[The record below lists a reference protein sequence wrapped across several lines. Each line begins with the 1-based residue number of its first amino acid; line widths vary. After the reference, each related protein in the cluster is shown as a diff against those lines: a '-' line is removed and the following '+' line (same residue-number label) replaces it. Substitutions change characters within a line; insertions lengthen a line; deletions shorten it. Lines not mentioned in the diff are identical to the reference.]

1 MSERTQT
8 PTAEETPVVKVVFF
22 GDSITASNRNL
33 LDPEDLGVG
42 YVKIA
47 AGKLRLLYPDTAFQF
62 VNRGVD
68 GDRTAELLQR
78 VKKDVVDENPDY
90 VVLEVGINDVWCRF
104 SRGEEVTPEA
114 FRANYLQLVD
124 TILATGAKLF
134 LIQPYAL
141 KMGDK
146 QRFLHIEIFRK
157 SIEQVQNQFALAAER
172 LRNPAHLFQRL
183 HRNYSAAGASSV
195 AAASA
200 SWAAAAAAAS
210 ARLASIAL
218 AFFSLVSFS

>member
-1 MSERTQT
+1 MTGQIA
-8 PTAEETPVVKVVFF
+8 AEEKPVVKIVFF
-22 GDSITASNRNL
+22 GDSITESGRNL

-47 AGKLRLLYPDTAFQF
+47 AGKLRLLYPDTNFKF
-62 VNRGVD
+62 VNRGV
-68 GDRTAELLQR
+68 GGERTVELLKR

-114 FRANYLQLVD
+114 FRANYLSLVD

-146 QRFLHIEIFRK
+146 QRFRPFLSRFNEAIREIAQEKDIALVPVDEIFMGVTQD
-157 SIEQVQNQFALAAER
+157 IDPAQFATDGVH
-172 LRNPAHLFQRL
+172 PT
-183 HRNYSAAGASSV
+183 HRGCRY
-195 AAASA
+195 
-200 SWAAAAAAAS
+200 
-210 ARLASIAL
+210 IADL
-218 AFFSLVSFS
+218 LIKELKKCL

>member
-1 MSERTQT
+1 MTEQI
-8 PTAEETPVVKVVFF
+8 AVEEKPVVKIVFF
-22 GDSITASNRNL
+22 GDSITESGRNL

-47 AGKLRLLYPDTAFQF
+47 AGKLRLLYPDTNFKF
-62 VNRGVD
+62 VNRGV
-68 GDRTAELLQR
+68 GGERTAELLKR

-114 FRANYLQLVD
+114 FRANYLSLVD

-146 QRFLHIEIFRK
+146 QRFRPFLSRFNEAIREIAQEKDIALVPVDEIFMGVTQD
-157 SIEQVQNQFALAAER
+157 IDPAQFTTDGVH
-172 LRNPAHLFQRL
+172 PT
-183 HRNYSAAGASSV
+183 HRGCRY
-195 AAASA
+195 
-200 SWAAAAAAAS
+200 
-210 ARLASIAL
+210 IADL
-218 AFFSLVSFS
+218 LIKELKKCL

>member
-1 MSERTQT
+1 MTEQIA
-8 PTAEETPVVKVVFF
+8 AEEKPVVKIVFF
-22 GDSITASNRNL
+22 GDSITESGRNL

-47 AGKLRLLYPDTAFQF
+47 AGKLRLLYPDTNFKF
-62 VNRGVD
+62 VNRGV
-68 GDRTAELLQR
+68 GGERTAELLKR

-114 FRANYLQLVD
+114 FRANYLSLVD

-146 QRFLHIEIFRK
+146 QRFRPFLSRFNEAIREIAQEKDIALVPVDEIFMGVTQD
-157 SIEQVQNQFALAAER
+157 IDPAQFATDGVH
-172 LRNPAHLFQRL
+172 PT
-183 HRNYSAAGASSV
+183 HRGCRY
-195 AAASA
+195 
-200 SWAAAAAAAS
+200 
-210 ARLASIAL
+210 IADL
-218 AFFSLVSFS
+218 LIKELKRCL

>member
-1 MSERTQT
+1 MTEQIA
-8 PTAEETPVVKVVFF
+8 AEEKPVVKIVFF
-22 GDSITASNRNL
+22 GDSITESGRNL

-47 AGKLRLLYPDTAFQF
+47 AGKLRLLYPDTNFKF
-62 VNRGVD
+62 VNRGV
-68 GDRTAELLQR
+68 GGERTAELLKR

-104 SRGEEVTPEA
+104 SRGEEVTPET
-114 FRANYLQLVD
+114 FRANYLSLVD

-146 QRFLHIEIFRK
+146 QRFRPFLSRFNEAIREIAQEKDIALVPVDEIFMGVTQDID
-157 SIEQVQNQFALAAER
+157 SAQFATDGVH
-172 LRNPAHLFQRL
+172 PT
-183 HRNYSAAGASSV
+183 HRGCRY
-195 AAASA
+195 
-200 SWAAAAAAAS
+200 
-210 ARLASIAL
+210 IADL
-218 AFFSLVSFS
+218 LIKELKKCL

>member
-1 MSERTQT
+1 MTEQIA
-8 PTAEETPVVKVVFF
+8 AEEKPVVKIVFF
-22 GDSITASNRNL
+22 GDSITESGRNL

-47 AGKLRLLYPDTAFQF
+47 AGKLRLLYPDTNFKF
-62 VNRGVD
+62 VNRGV
-68 GDRTAELLQR
+68 GGERTAELLKR

-114 FRANYLQLVD
+114 FRANYLSLVD

-146 QRFLHIEIFRK
+146 QRFRPFLSRFNEAIREIAQEKDIALVPVDEIFMGVTQD
-157 SIEQVQNQFALAAER
+157 IDPAQFATDGVH
-172 LRNPAHLFQRL
+172 PT
-183 HRNYSAAGASSV
+183 HRGCRY
-195 AAASA
+195 
-200 SWAAAAAAAS
+200 
-210 ARLASIAL
+210 IADL
-218 AFFSLVSFS
+218 LIKELNTCL

>member
-1 MSERTQT
+1 MTEQIA
-8 PTAEETPVVKVVFF
+8 AEEKPVVKIVFF
-22 GDSITASNRNL
+22 GDSITESGRNL

-47 AGKLRLLYPDTAFQF
+47 AGKLRLLYPDTNFKF
-62 VNRGVD
+62 VNRGV
-68 GDRTAELLQR
+68 GGERTAELLKR
-78 VKKDVVDENPDY
+78 VKKDVVDENPAY

-114 FRANYLQLVD
+114 FRANYLSLVD

-146 QRFLHIEIFRK
+146 QRFRPFLSRFNEAIREIAQEKDIALVPVDEIFMGVTQD
-157 SIEQVQNQFALAAER
+157 IDPAQFATDGVH
-172 LRNPAHLFQRL
+172 PT
-183 HRNYSAAGASSV
+183 HRGCRY
-195 AAASA
+195 
-200 SWAAAAAAAS
+200 
-210 ARLASIAL
+210 IADL
-218 AFFSLVSFS
+218 LIKELKKCL

>member
-1 MSERTQT
+1 MTEQIA
-8 PTAEETPVVKVVFF
+8 AEEKPVVKIVFF
-22 GDSITASNRNL
+22 GDSITESGRNL

-47 AGKLRLLYPDTAFQF
+47 AGKLRLLYPDTNFKF
-62 VNRGVD
+62 VNRGV
-68 GDRTAELLQR
+68 GGERTAELLKR

-114 FRANYLQLVD
+114 FRANYLSLVD

-146 QRFLHIEIFRK
+146 QRFRPFLSRFNEAIREIAQEKDIALVPVDEIFMGVTQD
-157 SIEQVQNQFALAAER
+157 IDPAQFATDGVH
-172 LRNPAHLFQRL
+172 PT
-183 HRNYSAAGASSV
+183 HRGCRY
-195 AAASA
+195 
-200 SWAAAAAAAS
+200 
-210 ARLASIAL
+210 IADL
-218 AFFSLVSFS
+218 LIKELKKCL

>member
-1 MSERTQT
+1 MKEQIA
-8 PTAEETPVVKVVFF
+8 AEEKPVVKIVFF
-22 GDSITASNRNL
+22 GDSITESGRNL

-47 AGKLRLLYPDTAFQF
+47 AGKLRLLYPDTNFKF
-62 VNRGVD
+62 VNRGV
-68 GDRTAELLQR
+68 GGERTAELLKR

-104 SRGEEVTPEA
+104 SRGEEVTPET
-114 FRANYLQLVD
+114 FRANYLSLVD

-146 QRFLHIEIFRK
+146 QRFRPFLSRFNEAIREIAQEKDIALVPVDEIFMGVTQD
-157 SIEQVQNQFALAAER
+157 IDPAQFATDGVH
-172 LRNPAHLFQRL
+172 PT
-183 HRNYSAAGASSV
+183 HRGCRY
-195 AAASA
+195 
-200 SWAAAAAAAS
+200 
-210 ARLASIAL
+210 IADL
-218 AFFSLVSFS
+218 LIKELKKCL

>member
-1 MSERTQT
+1 MTEQIA
-8 PTAEETPVVKVVFF
+8 AEEKPVVKIVFF
-22 GDSITASNRNL
+22 GDSITESGRNL

-47 AGKLRLLYPDTAFQF
+47 AGKLRLLYPDTNFKF
-62 VNRGVD
+62 VNRGV
-68 GDRTAELLQR
+68 GGERTAELLKR

-104 SRGEEVTPEA
+104 SRGEEVAPEA
-114 FRANYLQLVD
+114 FRANYLSLVD

-146 QRFLHIEIFRK
+146 QRFRPFLSRFNEAIREIAQEKDIALVPVDEIFMGVTQD
-157 SIEQVQNQFALAAER
+157 IDPAQFTTDGVH
-172 LRNPAHLFQRL
+172 PT
-183 HRNYSAAGASSV
+183 HRGCRY
-195 AAASA
+195 
-200 SWAAAAAAAS
+200 
-210 ARLASIAL
+210 IADL
-218 AFFSLVSFS
+218 LIKELKKCL

>member
-146 QRFLHIEIFRK
+146 QRFRPFLERFNDIIREIAAVRDVALVPVDEIFMGVTQD
-157 SIEQVQNQFALAAER
+157 IDPAQFTTDGVH
-172 LRNPAHLFQRL
+172 PT
-183 HRNYSAAGASSV
+183 HRGCRY
-195 AAASA
+195 
-200 SWAAAAAAAS
+200 
-210 ARLASIAL
+210 IADL
-218 AFFSLVSFS
+218 LIKELKKCL

>member
-78 VKKDVVDENPDY
+78 VKKDVVDANPDY

-146 QRFLHIEIFRK
+146 QRFRPFLERFNDIIREIAAVRDVALVPVDEIFMGVTQD
-157 SIEQVQNQFALAAER
+157 IDPAQFTTDGVH
-172 LRNPAHLFQRL
+172 PT
-183 HRNYSAAGASSV
+183 HRGCRY
-195 AAASA
+195 
-200 SWAAAAAAAS
+200 
-210 ARLASIAL
+210 IADL
-218 AFFSLVSFS
+218 LIKELKKCL

>member
-146 QRFLHIEIFRK
+146 QRFRPFLERFNDIIREIADVRDVALVPVDEIFMGVTQD
-157 SIEQVQNQFALAAER
+157 IDPAQFTTDGVH
-172 LRNPAHLFQRL
+172 PT
-183 HRNYSAAGASSV
+183 HRGCRY
-195 AAASA
+195 
-200 SWAAAAAAAS
+200 
-210 ARLASIAL
+210 IADL
-218 AFFSLVSFS
+218 LIKELKKCL

>member
-146 QRFLHIEIFRK
+146 QRFRPFLERFNDIIREIASVRDVALVPVDEIFMGVTQD
-157 SIEQVQNQFALAAER
+157 IDPAQFTTDGVH
-172 LRNPAHLFQRL
+172 PT
-183 HRNYSAAGASSV
+183 HRGCRY
-195 AAASA
+195 
-200 SWAAAAAAAS
+200 
-210 ARLASIAL
+210 IADL
-218 AFFSLVSFS
+218 LIKELKKCL

>member
-1 MSERTQT
+1 MKEQIA
-8 PTAEETPVVKVVFF
+8 AEEKPVVKIVFF
-22 GDSITASNRNL
+22 GDSITESGRNL

-47 AGKLRLLYPDTAFQF
+47 AGKLRLLYPDTNFKF
-62 VNRGVD
+62 VNRGV
-68 GDRTAELLQR
+68 GGERTAELLKR

-104 SRGEEVTPEA
+104 SRGEEVTPET
-114 FRANYLQLVD
+114 FRANYLSLVD

-146 QRFLHIEIFRK
+146 QRFRPFLSRFNEAIREIAQEKDIALVPVDEIFK
-157 SIEQVQNQFALAAER
+157 GVTQDIDPAQFATDGVH
-172 LRNPAHLFQRL
+172 PT
-183 HRNYSAAGASSV
+183 HRGCRY
-195 AAASA
+195 
-200 SWAAAAAAAS
+200 
-210 ARLASIAL
+210 IADL
-218 AFFSLVSFS
+218 LIKELKKCL

>member
-90 VVLEVGINDVWCRF
+90 VVLEVGINDVRCRF
-104 SRGEEVTPEA
+104 SRGEEVTPEV

-146 QRFLHIEIFRK
+146 QRFRPFLERFNDIIREIAAVRDVALVPVDEIFMGVTQD
-157 SIEQVQNQFALAAER
+157 IDPAQFTTDGVH
-172 LRNPAHLFQRL
+172 PT
-183 HRNYSAAGASSV
+183 HRGCRY
-195 AAASA
+195 
-200 SWAAAAAAAS
+200 
-210 ARLASIAL
+210 IADL
-218 AFFSLVSFS
+218 LIKELKKCL

>member
-1 MSERTQT
+1 MKEQIA
-8 PTAEETPVVKVVFF
+8 AEEKPVVKIVFF
-22 GDSITASNRNL
+22 GDSITESGRNL

-47 AGKLRLLYPDTAFQF
+47 AGKLRLLYPDTNFKF
-62 VNRGVD
+62 VNRGV
-68 GDRTAELLQR
+68 GGERTAELLKR

-104 SRGEEVTPEA
+104 SRGEEVTPET
-114 FRANYLQLVD
+114 FRANYLSLVD

-146 QRFLHIEIFRK
+146 QRFRPFLSRFNEAIREIAQEKDIALVPVDEIFMGVTQD
-157 SIEQVQNQFALAAER
+157 IDPAQFTTDGVH
-172 LRNPAHLFQRL
+172 PT
-183 HRNYSAAGASSV
+183 HRGCRY
-195 AAASA
+195 
-200 SWAAAAAAAS
+200 
-210 ARLASIAL
+210 IADL
-218 AFFSLVSFS
+218 LIKELKKCL

>member
-104 SRGEEVTPEA
+104 SRGEEVTPEV

-146 QRFLHIEIFRK
+146 QRFRPFLERFNDIIREIAAVRDVALVPVDEIFMGVTQD
-157 SIEQVQNQFALAAER
+157 IDPAQFTTDGVH
-172 LRNPAHLFQRL
+172 PT
-183 HRNYSAAGASSV
+183 HRGCRY
-195 AAASA
+195 
-200 SWAAAAAAAS
+200 
-210 ARLASIAL
+210 IADL
-218 AFFSLVSFS
+218 LIKELKKCL

>member
-1 MSERTQT
+1 MTEQIA
-8 PTAEETPVVKVVFF
+8 AEEKPVVKIVFF
-22 GDSITASNRNL
+22 GDSITESGRNL

-47 AGKLRLLYPDTAFQF
+47 AGKLRLLYPDTNFKF
-62 VNRGVD
+62 VNRGV
-68 GDRTAELLQR
+68 GGERTAELLKR

-104 SRGEEVTPEA
+104 SRGEEVTPET
-114 FRANYLQLVD
+114 FRANYLSLVD

-146 QRFLHIEIFRK
+146 QRFRPFLSRFNEAIREIAQEKDIALVPVDEIFMGVTQD
-157 SIEQVQNQFALAAER
+157 IDPAQFSTDGVH
-172 LRNPAHLFQRL
+172 PT
-183 HRNYSAAGASSV
+183 HRGCRY
-195 AAASA
+195 
-200 SWAAAAAAAS
+200 
-210 ARLASIAL
+210 IADL
-218 AFFSLVSFS
+218 LIKELKKWLN

>member
-1 MSERTQT
+1 MKEQIA
-8 PTAEETPVVKVVFF
+8 AEEKPVVKIVFF
-22 GDSITASNRNL
+22 GDSITESGRNL

-47 AGKLRLLYPDTAFQF
+47 AGKLRLLYPDTNFKF
-62 VNRGVD
+62 VNRGV
-68 GDRTAELLQR
+68 GGERTAELLKR

-114 FRANYLQLVD
+114 FRANYLSLVD

-146 QRFLHIEIFRK
+146 QRFRPFLSRFNEAIREIAQEKDIALVPVDEIFMGVTQD
-157 SIEQVQNQFALAAER
+157 IDPAQFTTDGVH
-172 LRNPAHLFQRL
+172 PT
-183 HRNYSAAGASSV
+183 HRGCRY
-195 AAASA
+195 
-200 SWAAAAAAAS
+200 
-210 ARLASIAL
+210 IADL
-218 AFFSLVSFS
+218 LIKELKKCL